1 MTQAYFAR
9 WINGDTTVSKL
20 SYRNI
25 DPNEKRKTSTQA
37 HNKNQMDRN
46 SVCKWKLGPKLLI
59 AVVWHIHFAC
69 RLVVSFACMIFI
81 EFFFCLRFECFE
93 CCSHFWSHPH
103 RLTVSMRCFFL
114 SLNVV
119 VFFWKMFVVFW
130 MFQLQ
135 KKSYQ
140 ILFVDFIIRIS
151 IKVVWKFFFS
161 KKNFVS
167 IKINKLKFGITFLKV
182 FSFFRYFCMDFFLL
196 FNILSQVFLYNL

>member
-1 MTQAYFAR
+1 MTQVYFAR

-59 AVVWHIHFAC
+59 AVVWHIHIAC
-69 RLVVSFACMIFI
+69 RLVVSFACMVFI

-119 VFFWKMFVVFW
+119 VFFGKYLSCSECFSYRKKAIKFYLSISSFG
-130 MFQLQ
+130 FQLKLSGNFSSA
-135 KKSYQ
+135 KKT
-140 ILFVDFIIRIS
+140 LF
-151 IKVVWKFFFS
+151 
-161 KKNFVS
+161 
-167 IKINKLKFGITFLKV
+167 
-182 FSFFRYFCMDFFLL
+182 
-196 FNILSQVFLYNL
+196 Q